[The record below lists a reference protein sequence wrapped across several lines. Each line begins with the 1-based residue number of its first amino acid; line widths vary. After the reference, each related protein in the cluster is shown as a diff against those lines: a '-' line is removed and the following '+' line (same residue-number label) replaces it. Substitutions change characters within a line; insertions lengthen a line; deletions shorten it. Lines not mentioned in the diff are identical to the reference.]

1 MVEGEHSPLTRLCPR
16 RGQPVCGFVRTQAGF
31 TDRVCESEARGHH
44 ASFATSA
51 PWGER
56 QVTDGL
62 PSAKK
67 ATLTLPVAAW
77 NEFVYGGHFLALG
90 DALTLWALGLVAGIP
105 VSWDFLVIV
114 YLCVFAANLYN
125 RKTEAEHDTLGNGV
139 RVKVMAKYDRAF
151 VPITVV
157 SLGIV
162 IFLLLRFANI
172 AVLLFAAVVFGIS
185 ILYTAVLKPLTKYVV
200 GFKSYVAAFFYALM
214 VPLMATYY
222 GQRIGWAVLL
232 VFAFYLIRIF
242 ISNAACD
249 IKDTES
255 DGKRGL
261 KTLAVYYGNEK
272 AARVL
277 RIVSLLSAIP
287 IAVGIYLGALPLF
300 AAAILLT
307 IAYAYY
313 YLMPNHAA
321 DNETL
326 TALIIDGEF
335 LLWLPLVLIGR
346 AFL

>member
-1 MVEGEHSPLTRLCPR
+1 MGGVIR
-16 RGQPVCGFVRTQAGF
+16 RGEDAGALHCHIVCTVAI
-31 TDRVCESEARGHH
+31 VS
-44 ASFATSA
+44 S
-51 PWGER
+51 GENQ
-56 QVTDGL
+56 QVTDGVPNVQNGTFRL
-62 PSAKK
+62 AS
-67 ATLTLPVAAW
+67 AAW
-77 NEFVYGGHFLALG
+77 NEFVYGGHFLAIG

-105 VSWDFLVIV
+105 ISWDFLLIV
-114 YLCVFAANLYN
+114 YLCVFTANLYN
-125 RKTEAEHDTLGNGV
+125 RKTEAEHDTVGNGV

-151 VPITVV
+151 VPIAVV
-157 SLGIV
+157 SLGTV

-172 AVLLFAAVVFGIS
+172 AVLLFAVAVFGIS
-185 ILYTAVLKPLTKYVV
+185 ILYTTVLKPLTKYVV

-214 VPLMATYY
+214 VPLMAAYY
-222 GQRIGWAVLL
+222 GKPINLAVVL
-232 VFAFYLIRIF
+232 VFAFYFVRIF

-261 KTLAVYYGNEK
+261 KTLAVRYGNEK

-277 RIVSLLSAIP
+277 RVLNLLSVVP
-287 IAVGIYLGALPLF
+287 IAVGIYLGAVPLF
-300 AAAILLT
+300 AAALMLT
-307 IAYAYY
+307 IAYAHY

-346 AFL
+346 ALL